1 MNGGYK
7 MLSYN
12 KYGFG
17 KVGYLSYQF
26 KISDDYSTEIRIAI
40 SKEVQ
45 REERVLGKVALN
57 EEEKSLVDTFIEN
70 NIKRRTDKSFIDE
83 KEDFLEGNELRYN
96 GEIIQNDELIKKFN
110 LIKEYIML
118 NHQELSSDIV
128 VETYNEAT
136 NRIYHSK

>member
-1 MNGGYK
+1 

-26 KISDDYSTEIRIAI
+26 QISDDYNTEIKLAI

-45 REERVLGKVALN
+45 REERVLGKVSLN
-57 EEEKSLVDTFIEN
+57 DEEKSLVDTFIEN
-70 NIKRRTDKSFIDE
+70 NIKNRNNKPFIDE
-83 KEDFLEGNELRYN
+83 NDSSLEGNELRYN
-96 GEIIQNDELIKKFN
+96 GEIIQNEELIKKFN

-118 NHQELSSDIV
+118 NHQELSSNLV
-128 VETYNEAT
+128 VETYNEAI
-136 NRIYHSK
+136 NKAYQSK